1 MLLSETWWHN
11 HPFDPPLQPSL
22 PYYQPSSNPLHQ
34 HNLSTH
40 PINTPSQPSSNPLH
54 QHILSTHPIN
64 TPSQPSSNP
73 LHQPIILSQIPFHGF
88 FCAVFGLASQ
98 GVYLW
103 WGLVPLDFYLQRPE
117 LRVRYTHTLSF
128 LSHPRIS
135 SYPFHTLSS
144 LFHLT
149 PNSPTPLPLIPLP
162 SFL

>member
-22 PYYQPSSNPLHQ
+22 PYY
-34 HNLSTH
+34 
-40 PINTPSQPSSNPLH
+40 QPSSNPLH